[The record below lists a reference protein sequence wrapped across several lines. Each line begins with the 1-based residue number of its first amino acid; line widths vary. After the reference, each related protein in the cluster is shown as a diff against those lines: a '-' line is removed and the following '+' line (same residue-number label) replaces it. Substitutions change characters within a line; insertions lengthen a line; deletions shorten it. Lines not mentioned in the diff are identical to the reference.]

1 MRKIISGH
9 AYDTTTCRIIERHT
23 TPDGPG
29 VELCITKAKNYFLH
43 IFGATGTAMQGYD
56 IHQQGLTCE
65 WITPCTLNEGMNY
78 LQDFQERYK
87 S

>member
-1 MRKIISGH
+1 MRKIIGGH

-23 TPDGPG
+23 TPDGAG

-56 IHQQGLTCE
+56 IHQQGLTGE
-65 WITPCTLNEGMNY
+65 WVSPCNMDEG
-78 LQDFQERYK
+78 LQFINDFQKRYT

>member
-9 AYDTTTCRIIERHT
+9 AYDTQTCRIIERHT

-43 IFGATGTAMQGYD
+43 IFGATGTILAGYD
-56 IHQQGLTCE
+56 IHTAGLSGE
-65 WITPCTLNEGMNY
+65 WISPCTLDDGLKF

>member
-1 MRKIISGH
+1 MRKIIGGH

-29 VELCITKAKNYFLH
+29 VELCITKAKNCFLH

-56 IHQQGLTCE
+56 IHKAGLSGE
-65 WITPCTLNEGMNY
+65 WISPCTLDEGQNF

-87 S
+87 P